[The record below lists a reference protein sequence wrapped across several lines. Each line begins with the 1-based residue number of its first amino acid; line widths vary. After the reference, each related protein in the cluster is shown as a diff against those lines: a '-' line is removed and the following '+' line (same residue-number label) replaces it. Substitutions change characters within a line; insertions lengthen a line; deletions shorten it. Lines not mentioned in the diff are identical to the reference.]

1 MKPDIVVFANAVL
14 FAIAGN
20 AQVTIT
26 ENDLPEAGYTYLVG
40 NDTVN
45 PVALGTPSAIAQN
58 WDFSAL
64 TNQYPTVPTYDST
77 KLTPYAAD
85 FAASTHYTYG
95 PAAMYSGFYGGAPVG
110 QQGMDNGYMFW
121 RRDNTGF
128 WIVGFRSDNGTY
140 ANKNVLNT
148 EQELLIGTPVTYGGA
163 FNNTGKWSILF
174 NQDATNYDTLY
185 VNRADKILTADAF
198 GSITTPFGTFNN
210 VLRIHEQIEQYDS
223 AYAFMGASL
232 LYAIEIKHET
242 KNRYTW
248 WSNTVNYPVCIVHAD
263 ASNNVTAVEWYQGE
277 GITSVQQA
285 RDESLVSV
293 FPNPA
298 SNYLQVRTQ
307 TAHSGLCRF
316 VLYDA
321 SGRMVTAPVT
331 FSGETIINTEKLS
344 AGWYIWHLV
353 RNDTVIKGK
362 IQITE

>member
-1 MKPDIVVFANAVL
+1 MKRFMIGCVGFGITVSFSH
-14 FAIAGN
+14 
-20 AQVTIT
+20 AQITIT

-45 PVALGTPSAIAQN
+45 SVALGTPSAIAQN

-77 KLTPYAAD
+77 KFTPYAAD

-140 ANKNVLNT
+140 ANKNVLNS
-148 EQELLIGTPVTYGGA
+148 EQELLIGTPVTYGGSV
-163 FNNTGKWSILF
+163 NNTGKWSIWF
-174 NQDATNYDTLY
+174 NQVATNYDTLY
-185 VNRADKILTADAF
+185 VNRADKVLTADAF

-223 AYAFMGASL
+223 AYAYMGASL
-232 LYAIEIKHET
+232 LYGLQMKHES

-277 GITSVQQA
+277 GFTSVQQSA
-285 RDESLVSV
+285 QESFVNV
-293 FPNPA
+293 YPNPA
-298 SNYLQVRTQ
+298 STKVYVKVQNESVE
-307 TAHSGLCRF
+307 LCKF
-316 VLYDA
+316 MLYDA
-321 SGRMVTAPVT
+321 QGRTIIAPVT
-331 FSGETIINTEKLS
+331 FSGETVINIEGLS
-344 AGWYIWHLV
+344 AGWYFWNLV
-353 RNDTVIKGK
+353 QNNTVIKGK